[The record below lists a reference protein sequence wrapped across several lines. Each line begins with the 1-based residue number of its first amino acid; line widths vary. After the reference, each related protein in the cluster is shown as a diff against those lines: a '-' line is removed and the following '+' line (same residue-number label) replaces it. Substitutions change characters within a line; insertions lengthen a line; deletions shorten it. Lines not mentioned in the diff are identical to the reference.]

1 MTDFR
6 PRKQQFC
13 MHYRQKE
20 VGVIIPLEYELME
33 QTGKSRSEIHKEAI
47 KHYWNSRQQQKLQLV

>member
-13 MHYRQKE
+13 MHYRKGE
-20 VGVIIPLEYELME
+20 VDKLIPLEYQLME
-33 QTGKSRSEIHKEAI
+33 ATGRSRSEIHKEAI

>member
-13 MHYRQKE
+13 MHYRKKE
-20 VGVIIPLEYELME
+20 VGVIIPLEYQLME
-33 QTGKSRSEIHKEAI
+33 QTGKSRSDIHKEAI

>member
-1 MTDFR
+1 
-6 PRKQQFC
+6 

-33 QTGKSRSEIHKEAI
+33 QTGKSRSELHKEAI
-47 KHYWNSRQQQKLQLV
+47 KHYWHSRPHQKLQLV